1 MAVRGPDYAA
11 SPAPVREDI
20 VQAHRRVWE
29 RMARP
34 GTWWTGA
41 ERVAMAAEAR
51 HATACALCRERK
63 RALSPYGA
71 PGAHDTLGVLPS
83 NVVDVVHRIRT
94 DPGRLTRAWHEGVMA
109 SGLADAQYVEIVG
122 VVITVVGADTFAR
135 AVGAPPAPLPEPLPG
150 EPSRRRPDGAKDQGA
165 WVPMIAPEDAS
176 GPEADL
182 YGEARFVPNIRRALS
197 LVPAEARAFGDL
209 GSVHYFAIDDMMDLT
224 RRRAITRPQIE
235 LLAARVSALNQC
247 FY

>member
-20 VQAHRRVWE
+20 VRAHGRVWE
-29 RMARP
+29 RMACP

-51 HATACALCRERK
+51 HATGCALCSERK
-63 RALSPYGA
+63 RALSPYA
-71 PGAHDTLGVLPS
+71 IQGAHDTLGVLPS
-83 NVVDVVHRIRT
+83 PVVDVVHRIRT
-94 DPGRLTRAWHEGVMA
+94 DPGRLTRAWFDGVMA

-122 VVITVVGADTFAR
+122 VVATVVGADTFAR
-135 AVGAPPAPLPEPLPG
+135 AIGVSPAPLPDPQPG
-150 EPSRRRPDGAKDQGA
+150 GPSRLRPAAATDQGA

-176 GPEADL
+176 GSEADL

-197 LVPAEARAFGDL
+197 LVPAEARGFADL
-209 GSVHYFAIDDMMDLT
+209 SSVHYFAIDDMMDLT
-224 RRRAITRPQIE
+224 RQRAITRPQIE

>member
-1 MAVRGPDYAA
+1 MPQDRD
-11 SPAPVREDI
+11 PVPIREDLL
-20 VQAHRRVWE
+20 QAHRRAWE
-29 RMARP
+29 RIARA

-51 HATACALCRERK
+51 KAPACDLCRRRK
-63 RALSPYGA
+63 VALSPNAIEGD
-71 PGAHDTLGVLPS
+71 HDTSGVLPPA
-83 NVVDVVHRIRT
+83 VVDVIHRVRT
-94 DPGRLTRAWHEGVMA
+94 DPGRLTRAWFDGVIA
-109 SGLADAQYVEIVG
+109 SGLTDARYVEIVA
-122 VVITVVGADTFAR
+122 VVVTVVGMDTFAR
-135 AVGAPPAPLPEPLPG
+135 ALGGALSPLPEPMPG
-150 EPSRRRPDGAKDQGA
+150 EPSRLRPAGATDQGA

-182 YGEARFVPNIRRALS
+182 YGEGRFVPNIRRALS